1 MKKLL
6 VTFMVV
12 LSATLVHGQT
22 KTELKLAGIP
32 KTAKVYVMENMSN
45 CTVDTAFKVE
55 NNGGITYK
63 VILMKGAQKTTLT
76 FDKNGSFLKKEVK
89 PAGENKP
96 VRVF

>member
-1 MKKLL
+1 MKEVL
-6 VTFMVV
+6 VAFMVV

-22 KTELKLAGIP
+22 KTESKLAGIP

-45 CTVDTAFKVE
+45 YTVDTAFKVE
-55 NNGGITYK
+55 NNGEITFK

-76 FDKNGSFLKKEVK
+76 FDKNGFFLKKEVK
-89 PAGENKP
+89 PTGENKP